1 VNTQATTVNTVT
13 DTAEVRPTPSEDA
26 AWASFKTPLTPAQL
40 QLFCEQD
47 IERLFR
53 INPYLEFAEWRETA
67 PGQFHFKGK
76 NISQTPAFEFAVD
89 LSSEIL
95 EDGLRVKY
103 AQGLKSST
111 TFKIEAAP
119 GGSQL
124 TIVEDYGHLSEQE
137 RQERLHEVDR
147 SLVKWAN
154 DLQTYLVH
162 WHRWSR
168 YGLWRWYM
176 QRVWKPLKPMSRRIV
191 YIMLWIT
198 VVEIALILLGAAIF
212 WVEYT

>member
-1 VNTQATTVNTVT
+1 MNTQVLPIT
-13 DTAEVRPTPSEDA
+13 PTEDA
-26 AWASFKTPLTPAQL
+26 AWASFKTPLTGTQL
-40 QLFCEQD
+40 RAFCED

-53 INPYLEFAEWRETA
+53 INPYLEFSQWRQTGAEHY
-67 PGQFHFKGK
+67 HFSGK
-76 NISQTPAFEFAVD
+76 NSSQQPAFEFALDITVER
-89 LSSEIL
+89 LQ
-95 EDGLRVKY
+95 DGLRVIY

-111 TFKIEAAP
+111 TFKIESAP
-119 GGSQL
+119 QGSQL
-124 TIVEDYGHLSEQE
+124 TIVEDYSQLSAQE
-137 RQERLHEVDR
+137 RKARLHEVDR

-154 DLQTYLVH
+154 DLQAYLIH

-176 QRVWKPLKPMSRRIV
+176 RRIWQPLKPMARRIV

-212 WVEYT
+212 LAEYS